1 MPLCIFCRF
10 FRGDSTNIPLTSKS
24 VVLYCGIFVVDLLCG
39 CSCTLRKSQIY
50 SQPFRYL
57 MDFKFQC
64 RWWWCTCKSLHSVH
78 TASQPLLYSR
88 FFFILLIYSV
98 HFSVLFVCFI
108 AWVPFYP
115 MILTCVRRSIKVKS
129 LHSLF
134 YYATQHAY
142 EWHEFNY

>member
-64 RWWWCTCKSLHSVH
+64 RWWWCTCNSLHSVH

-88 FFFILLIYSV
+88 FFF
-98 HFSVLFVCFI
+98 H
-108 AWVPFYP
+108 
-115 MILTCVRRSIKVKS
+115 S
-129 LHSLF
+129 LHLQCSFLCF
-134 YYATQHAY
+134 VRLLHRLSPFLSDDSYLRSKINKSEIIAFPFLLCYAACIRMTRI
-142 EWHEFNY
+142 